1 MIFKMFWPDEKYFR
15 KIGLAVILSCLALY
29 MYVCTDMDIGPKI
42 ENAYFVNNAGCKII
56 AMDVMNPEIES
67 YIKKSSTR
75 YGCKQKAWFATK
87 IFNGSWYL
95 ELIRSID
102 EILIDHNLDSER
114 DIKCFYD
121 PYKSISD
128 WNMTRYR
135 RFKSHLLP
143 PYRWKV
149 RPTVYLRVSC
159 FHLKKLLHE
168 DVHFFIQPP
177 PQELLEQP
185 ISLKKW
191 VQGNTTEPAES
202 TSEPLIS
209 VMILG
214 LDSVSHLN
222 FLRQMPRTAKYLH
235 NEMSYVE
242 FWGYNK
248 VGLNTF
254 PNLIAML
261 TGESAE
267 ENEKYWKK
275 IQRMDDC
282 PAIWKDFKKAGYN
295 TSFGEDYPGASLFNY
310 LKPGFG
316 STPTDQY
323 LRPAQKLMNRMGG
336 TRSQTTCSGG
346 RLLTDILLEMV
357 DNMLPHMQRHP
368 FFSFYWWSQGIH
380 EYFNFGS
387 VIDQRF
393 VRLLRRLDDT
403 GITNNTF
410 IFFMSDHGSRWGPF
424 RRTFQGML
432 EDNQPM
438 LFTLYP
444 KWMKKRYPLAIRN
457 LESNSHSLITTYDMH
472 ETMRDLLHLDSL
484 QENRLKQKSRLLWK
498 LRGSETPRGVSLF
511 LPVPSWRTCN
521 TSNIPVAY
529 CLCQKLTP
537 LQLDDRTART
547 VARNA
552 LLSINQLLDP
562 YPMCLPLELKAVVS
576 AYSSVPHVSH
586 EHDKRDYTVRFQT
599 IPGGAYF
606 ETTSRMTDGVLY
618 QAGEIVRIMHRN
630 NNSNCIGDLKLEPYC
645 YCAV

>member
-1 MIFKMFWPDEKYFR
+1 MLRLTEAPFR
-15 KIGLAVILSCLALY
+15 IIGLCVILSGLALY
-29 MYVCTDMDIGPKI
+29 AYVCKDTDIGPKI
-42 ENAYFVNNAGCKII
+42 DNEFFVNNEGCKMISL
-56 AMDVMNPEIES
+56 DVTSPAIEK
-67 YIKKSSTR
+67 YIKKPPVEYKCIDVT
-75 YGCKQKAWFATK
+75 WFETK
-87 IFNGSWYL
+87 LIKGSWYL
-95 ELIRSID
+95 MLVRDIN
-102 EILIDHNLDSER
+102 EILIDRHLDKQTKIQCRYARFDGKNDTRLEHQGTDTFNLV
-114 DIKCFYD
+114 
-121 PYKSISD
+121 
-128 WNMTRYR
+128 
-135 RFKSHLLP
+135 P

-149 RPTVYLRVSC
+149 RATVYLRVSC

-185 ISLKKW
+185 VSLKKW
-191 VQGNTTEPAES
+191 VQGNKTKTAES

-267 ENEKYWKK
+267 ENVKYWKK
-275 IQRMDDC
+275 TQRMDNC
-282 PAIWKDFKKAGYN
+282 PLIWKDFKRAGYN
-295 TSFGEDYPGASLFNY
+295 TSF
-310 LKPGFG
+310 
-316 STPTDQY
+316 
-323 LRPAQKLMNRMGG
+323 AQKLMNITTG
-336 TRSQTTCSGG
+336 TYKLTTCSGG

-393 VRLLRRLDDT
+393 VRLLRRLADT

-484 QENRLKQKSRLLWK
+484 QENRLKQKSWLLWN

-521 TSNIPVAY
+521 TSNIRVAY

-537 LQLDDRTART
+537 LQLDDRTAML

-586 EHDKRDYTVRFQT
+586 EHDKRDYTVRFLT

-630 NNSNCIGDLKLEPYC
+630 NNSNCISDLKLEPYC